1 MAFIGNIEI
10 PEITPSGTFPI
21 VPDYGWGRAHAPSV
35 FIHQFGS
42 GNEKIEQR
50 FLAGNGAKQFN
61 VRCAQ
66 LTRSER
72 DSLRDFWELRKGS
85 YGAFT
90 YNCPNESGSGT
101 TAFTVRFSREPL
113 TFEHMAG
120 LLCSTG
126 LNLIEIPTSSP
137 TYTVNA
143 TLQRFPS
150 GTLETA
156 LLSQVQEVIPLLKI
170 TVREV
175 GYPVIYLSDRQ
186 CTLGSQLYVPRLL
199 DIPDGISQSMAG
211 DADIASFLFGNADR
225 VMRDLVND
233 TDLWRANVEFS
244 LFHVGTG
251 IKLDFWKGVVYD
263 WEGSEGS
270 EFRVQAADFLYD
282 LRLSYPIRDIS
293 RTCWKDFDDG
303 VNCPYSIEGSG
314 GDPNFCDKGFDTPK
328 GCVSH
333 GMTPYH
339 GGIPAKPQGVQF
351 KDNASGT
358 WGIGRR
364 LVTSLSLVNDSIYGQ
379 PLQEIYTD
387 SAMPVNCQ
395 IAAGREEG
403 DFYRA
408 LGIVGAGPI
417 TSYGPNQQHFLD
429 GQNNHGPG
437 NFGLRRSYGSDPVAD
452 NDPDPGSSNFS
463 LHAEGAEKAAGVAF
477 VEILRTDAKGLQL
490 SRPTDH
496 QMQVQVT
503 GGLSGWVWHDVSTRA
518 SNAPMVNPVWIAVNT
533 LLRGLG
539 LHNASAAAQAAV
551 FDVQSAI
558 DAAAICDL
566 SVTKIIGSGSETQFK
581 YRGVIADP
589 KPLRDWIQEILTN
602 CLGYYTFAFG
612 KVKFGIRVNS
622 SAVEAFTAGNIL
634 LGSLS
639 LAPAKPAFNDI
650 TGTFADEEF
659 EYAANTVRLYDEAHR
674 TKYGRTTGTL
684 NLAGSSSKSQVARLI
699 TTSLR
704 EQLGGTNAAQWAAA
718 RRLSFKTTVLALSVE
733 PGMVCSLTHDEMP
746 SGAGE
751 FRVVRWR
758 LNRDY
763 SIDIEASST
772 TDSMYDLTAGPKP
785 ADVTA
790 DPVPSEFPAIAPQI
804 WHPYSTAPVSGDPM
818 WGTDE
823 ATFDLTQDYS
833 AKADGTIQASIFV
846 TGKLP
851 VNSFIEN
858 PLRVMVH
865 NIATAAT
872 GGAVLGGHTY
882 WIAVCAFNADGKY
895 TPPSNIA
902 SIAVPPGTDTNTIS
916 FDIEWPPGTY
926 TGYVVF
932 GSNWEIGLCMQ
943 VEATAALPA
952 SITLTAAFA
961 RSTWGM
967 PNPRFSNLR
976 VKAKQVL
983 HSGVAGARVT
993 SVAGSVI
1000 TVSDL
1005 VGPSDDWTGRDVS
1018 VIADFTDGSAA
1029 VWNFNVTAYNGL
1041 TGALTVTPTPTL
1053 VQSGDVIVIRAHAN
1067 ISSADTIGDADLVNQ
1082 LAPSGLNPDEE
1093 IGYLVRI
1100 IAGKGRYQSPR
1111 RIVSHDSTT
1120 YTVDPPWDNV
1130 PDSTSRFIVEFP
1142 AWQYFAE
1149 STPTQNAL
1157 PDVSTEI
1164 RMTIDNL
1171 KDKVALVLVTAVDID
1186 GYEASEDFS
1195 PMREI
1200 YLFGETFIQVRDT
1213 ILITAA
1219 DSPYAME
1226 AKSQRIDVDTTAGD
1240 VELIAPLQADMVGRS
1255 ATVKRI
1261 SGGANDCTITMQGGD
1276 DMDGATSVSLP
1287 DQWDSITFEG

>member
-1 MAFIGNIEI
+1 MAFIGNIEV
-10 PEITPSGTFPI
+10 PEITPTGTFPL
-21 VPDYGWGRAHAPSV
+21 VPDHGWGRVHAPQV
-35 FIHQFGS
+35 VEHQFGS
-42 GNEKIEQR
+42 GNEKITQR
-50 FLAGNGAKQFN
+50 YLLGNGAKRFP
-61 VRCAQ
+61 VRVGHM
-66 LTRSER
+66 TRAER
-72 DSLRDFWELRKGS
+72 DSLRDFWELRKGP

-90 YNCPNESGSGT
+90 YNYPNESGSGT
-101 TAFTVRFSREPL
+101 TAFTVRFAAEPL
-113 TFEHMAG
+113 SFEHMAG

-126 LNLIEIPTSSP
+126 LTLIEIPTSSP

-156 LLSQVQEVIPLLKI
+156 LLSQVQELIPLLKI
-170 TVREV
+170 TVREA
-175 GYPVIYLSDRQ
+175 GYPVIYLSDRM

-199 DIPDGISQSMAG
+199 DIPDGISQSMGG
-211 DADIASFLFGNADR
+211 DADLASFLFGNADR
-225 VMRDLVND
+225 VMRDLAND
-233 TDLWRANVEFS
+233 TDLWRADVEFS

-251 IKLDFWKGVVYD
+251 IKLDFWKGIVYD
-263 WEGSEGS
+263 WEGGEGP
-270 EFRVQAADFLYD
+270 EFRIQAADFLYD

-303 VNCPYSIEGSG
+303 VNCPYTAEGNG
-314 GDPNFCDKGFDTPK
+314 GGATSCNKSFSDCTAR
-328 GCVSH
+328 
-333 GMTPYH
+333 GMTDYH

-417 TSYGPNQQHFLD
+417 SSYGANQQHVLD

-437 NFGLRRSYGSDPVAD
+437 SFGLRRSHGSDPATD
-452 NDPDPGSSNFS
+452 NNPDPSSDLFS
-463 LHAEGAEKAAGVAF
+463 LNAEGTERAAGVAF

-518 SNAPMVNPVWIAVNT
+518 SNAPMVNPVWISVNT

-539 LHNASAAAQAAV
+539 LHNADAATQATV

-639 LAPAKPAFNDI
+639 LAPRRPEFNDI
-650 TGTFADEEF
+650 TGTFADEEY
-659 EYAANTVRLYDEAHR
+659 EYAANTVRLYDETHR
-674 TKYGRTTGTL
+674 QTYGRTTGTL
-684 NLAGSSSKSQVARLI
+684 NLAGSSSKSQVSRII

-704 EQLGGTNAAQWAAA
+704 EQIGGTSAEQWAAA
-718 RRLSFKTTVLALSVE
+718 RRIGLKTTALALSVE
-733 PGMVCSLTHDEMP
+733 PGMVCSLTHAEMP
-746 SGAGE
+746 GGAGE

-763 SIDIEASST
+763 SIDIEGTST

-785 ADVTA
+785 ADVVA

-804 WHPYSTAPVSGDPM
+804 WHPYSEFPTAGDPLRD
-818 WGTDE
+818 TDE
-823 ATFDLTQDYS
+823 GTFELTQDYTAS
-833 AKADGTIQASIFV
+833 AAGSIIATLFV
-846 TGKLP
+846 EGKLP
-851 VNSFIEN
+851 VNSFIAN
-858 PLRVMVH
+858 PLRVMIS
-865 NIATAAT
+865 NITTAAT
-872 GGAVLGGHTY
+872 GGSILGGHTY
-882 WIAVCAFNADGKY
+882 WIAVCARDADGKY

-902 SIAVPPGTDTNTIS
+902 SIVVPSGTNTNTIS
-916 FDIEWPPGTY
+916 FDVDWPAGTY
-926 TGYVVF
+926 DGYTVF
-932 GSNWEIGLCMQ
+932 GSNWEIGLCSQ

-952 SITLTAAFA
+952 SITLASAFFH
-961 RSTWGM
+961 STWSM
-967 PNPRFSNLR
+967 PNPRFGHLR

-983 HSGVAGARVT
+983 HAGVVGARVT
-993 SVAGSVI
+993 SVTGSVI

-1029 VWNFNVTAYNGL
+1029 VWNFNVSSYDDS
-1041 TGALTVTPTPTL
+1041 TGALTVTPTPSL
-1053 VQSGDVIVIRAHAN
+1053 VQPGDVIIIRAHAN
-1067 ISSADTIGDADLVNQ
+1067 ISSADTIGDSKLVNQ

-1093 IGYLVRI
+1093 IGYLIRI
-1100 IAGKGRYQSPR
+1100 IAGKGRYQPPR
-1111 RIVSHDSTT
+1111 RIVSHTATT
-1120 YTVDPPWDNV
+1120 YTVDPPWDVV

-1149 STPTQNAL
+1149 SSPTSNAL
-1157 PDVSTEI
+1157 PSVATEI
-1164 RMTIDNL
+1164 RATIDNL

-1186 GYEASEDFS
+1186 GYEASEDYS
-1195 PMREI
+1195 PYREI
-1200 YLFGETFIQVRDT
+1200 YLFGETFIIVRDT

-1219 DSPYAME
+1219 DSPYAMA

-1261 SGGANDCTITMQGGD
+1261 SGGANACTITMQSGD
-1276 DMDGATSVSLP
+1276 DMDGSTSVSLP
-1287 DQWDSITFEG
+1287 DQWDSVTFEG